1 MSAVFNIRFPGLV
14 VTVTA
19 LLAMTGCA
27 INAPA
32 YQPSIDN
39 VGVLKQAGSATV
51 SLGEFKVQSG
61 AIGAT
66 AISLRAASMVPP
78 NGGDYAGYLAD
89 ALKTELD
96 LARRLDPKAKI
107 EITGVL
113 LKNDISAGGLVR
125 NSGEIE
131 ARFVV
136 RRDGQ
141 VRFDK
146 VVRGATD
153 WEGSLLGSIAIPR
166 AQQQYPMLVQRLLQS
181 LYNDAQFQSAIR

>member
-1 MSAVFNIRFPGLV
+1 MFKIRFLGLAVV
-14 VTVTA
+14 VTT

-27 INAPA
+27 INAPS
-32 YQPSIDN
+32 YQPSVDN
-39 VGVLKQAGSATV
+39 VVVLKQAGSAAVT
-51 SLGEFKVQSG
+51 LGEFKVQSG
-61 AIGAT
+61 AVGAT
-66 AISLRAASMVPP
+66 AISIRASSMVPP
-78 NGGDYAGYLAD
+78 NGGDYAGYLAQ

-96 LARRLDPKAKI
+96 LARRLDPKATV

-141 VRFDK
+141 VKFDK
-146 VVRGATD
+146 VMRGATD
-153 WEGSLLGSIAIPR
+153 WEGSFLGSIAIPR
-166 AQQQYPMLVQRLLQS
+166 AQQQYPVLVQLLLQS
-181 LYNDAQFQSAIR
+181 LYSDAQFQSAIR